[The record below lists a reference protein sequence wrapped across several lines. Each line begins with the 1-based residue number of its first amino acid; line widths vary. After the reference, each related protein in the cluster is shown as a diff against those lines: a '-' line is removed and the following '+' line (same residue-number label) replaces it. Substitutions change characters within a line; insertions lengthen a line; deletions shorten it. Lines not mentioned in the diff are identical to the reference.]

1 MIEIAEVQV
10 SDRAAAR
17 LALILNTAGERALGD
32 RVGQAWDKVAD
43 HVELARGDHAR
54 MLSALNQT
62 PRPEPE
68 LEELRAALGARVA
81 RGA

>member
-1 MIEIAEVQV
+1 MIEIAGIQV

-17 LALILNTAGERALGD
+17 LALILNHAGEQALSN
-32 RVGQAWDKVAD
+32 RVGRAWDKLAD
-43 HVELARGDHAR
+43 HVELAPGDHAR

-68 LEELRAALGARVA
+68 LEDLRLALEARVA

>member
-1 MIEIAEVQV
+1 MIEISGVQV

-17 LALILNTAGERALGD
+17 LALILNTAGERALSD
-32 RVGQAWDKVAD
+32 RVGRAWDKLAD
-43 HVELARGDHAR
+43 HVALAPGDHAR

-68 LEELRAALGARVA
+68 LEELRVALEARVA

>member
-1 MIEIAEVQV
+1 
-10 SDRAAAR
+10 
-17 LALILNTAGERALGD
+17 
-32 RVGQAWDKVAD
+32 
-43 HVELARGDHAR
+43 

-68 LEELRAALGARVA
+68 LEDLRLALDARVA

>member
-1 MIEIAEVQV
+1 MIEIAGVQV

-17 LALILNTAGERALGD
+17 LSLILNSAGERALSD
-32 RVGQAWDKVAD
+32 RVEQAWDKVAD
-43 HVELARGDHAR
+43 HVELAPGDHAR

-68 LEELRAALGARVA
+68 LEDLRLTLKARVA